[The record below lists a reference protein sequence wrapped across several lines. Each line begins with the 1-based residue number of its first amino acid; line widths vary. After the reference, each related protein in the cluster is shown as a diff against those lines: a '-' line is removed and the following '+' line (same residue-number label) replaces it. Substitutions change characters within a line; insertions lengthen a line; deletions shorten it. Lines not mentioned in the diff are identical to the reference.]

1 MWYSYSFGEREL
13 ASKQSIWNE
22 ILMAVMQG
30 CGIELYKPGTTSE
43 TFREGDTGHCIQDYS
58 QGVIR
63 NGAQPSTGDSI
74 TINKSFMVN

>member
-1 MWYSYSFGEREL
+1 
-13 ASKQSIWNE
+13 
-22 ILMAVMQG
+22 MAVTQG

-43 TFREGDTGHCIQDYS
+43 TETVHGMQDYS

-63 NGAQPSTGDSI
+63 NGAQPGNGDSF